1 MDRSK
6 DSFCILKST
15 TDNEQYKLKI
25 LYLALYIP
33 IAALS
38 QNVFTEINSLLTSS
52 AENKQV
58 AIQYRNIQVRPI
70 TIPLNVHSFYSELL
84 FTEDVPARLI
94 VVFVLAESKGG
105 CYTKNPFDF
114 RRKWTVKKL
123 ETVKGHNSEDFEE
136 RLKLVEAKNEE
147 RLKQVEL
154 LNKKLLDSLQAIQEK
169 LSTVVKGKGK
179 GKGKGKTS
187 SRPSTSASI
196 SQNMQNVTIDEQRS
210 LQDQTT
216 VQVSPSISLPNDFD
230 DLRSTASTSS
240 ANAFQEEDLT
250 DETYELYIK
259 KIELLINGTPG
270 TFP

>member
-1 MDRSK
+1 M
-6 DSFCILKST
+6 
-15 TDNEQYKLKI
+15 
-25 LYLALYIP
+25 ALYIP

-94 VVFVLAESKGG
+94 VVFVLAESKAGS
-105 CYTKNPFDF
+105 YSKNPFDF
-114 RRKWTVKKL
+114 RRKWTVKKR
-123 ETVKGHNSEDFEE
+123 EAVKTNNSENFEE

-169 LSTVVKGKGK
+169 LSTVVK

-240 ANAFQEEDLT
+240 ANAFQQEDLT